1 MHFYNDVL
9 NHMFENQTKNYQFFF
24 IIKCLYLWPR
34 VGMDQGFRRTL
45 ECARIWFVYLS
56 LYLEALDWRGTNAS
70 KCLSSSTI
78 VLMIQFRRK
87 ESLKIFCVN
96 KWITMKVLEEVLEIG
111 FSSSY
116 YFLRLFNI
124 FWYEHVE
131 LVLRFLQTILYM
143 NWCGMNR
150 QNLVKLAGKDSFE
163 KARWMISNSVVDA

>member
-96 KWITMKVLEEVLEIG
+96 KWITMEVLEEVLEIG
-111 FSSSY
+111 FFIFLLFLEALQ
-116 YFLRLFNI
+116 YFLVWTCWIGFAI
-124 FWYEHVE
+124 FANDSLYELMWYE
-131 LVLRFLQTILYM
+131 QTEFGEAS
-143 NWCGMNR
+143 WKR
-150 QNLVKLAGKDSFE
+150 
-163 KARWMISNSVVDA
+163 